1 MISRDDIEAFAET
14 DEQKDYWN
22 IPTGMIY
29 IFDFDGTLT
38 PSRSRMN
45 TEFALFFEDFVST
58 FECYMITGSD
68 REKTLEQI
76 PKPIYDMCIKVYQCS
91 GNHVFQR
98 DKELYKSDWTL
109 PDKHRWWLLAELSD
123 SGFYRKTGQHFDQR
137 IGLVNFSIP
146 GRNCNIE
153 ERAMYKQWDEHK
165 KEREG
170 IADRFNERWYRQ
182 EWWDISADLV
192 IATVAGET
200 GIDITPHMMG
210 KEQIVK
216 NFDATKVVFFGDK
229 TMPGGN
235 DYALAAKLERE
246 GGKVIA
252 VNSWEDTFK
261 CLQKIQNVV

>member
-29 IFDFDGTLT
+29 IFDVDGTLT
-38 PSRSRMN
+38 PSRGRMN

-98 DKELYKSDWTL
+98 DKELYKSDWKL
-109 PDKHRWWLLAELSD
+109 PEPHYKWLLGELAD
-123 SGFYRKTGQHFDQR
+123 SGFYSKTGDHFDQR
-137 IGLVNFSIP
+137 CGLLNFSVL
-146 GRNCNIE
+146 GRKGNIE
-153 ERAMYKQWDEHK
+153 GRAMYKQWDEHK

-170 IADRFNERWYRQ
+170 IAKRFNERWYKQ

-192 IATVAGET
+192 TATVAGET
-200 GIDITPHMMG
+200 GIDITPHGYG

-216 NFDATKVVFFGDK
+216 NFDATKVIFFGDK
-229 TMPGGN
+229 TEEGGN
-235 DYALAAKLERE
+235 DFDIARKFRDK
-246 GGKVIA
+246 GGKIVQ
-252 VNSWEDTFK
+252 VNSWEDTYK
-261 CLQKIQNVV
+261 CLQDIQNVV

>member
-1 MISRDDIEAFAET
+1 
-14 DEQKDYWN
+14 
-22 IPTGMIY
+22 MIY
-29 IFDFDGTLT
+29 IFDVDGTLT
-38 PSRSRMN
+38 PSRGRMDE
-45 TEFALFFEDFVST
+45 EFAEFFLKFVT
-58 FECYMITGSD
+58 EYECYMITGSD
-68 REKTLEQI
+68 RKKTLEQI

-98 DKELYKSDWTL
+98 DKELHKNNWVL
-109 PDKHRWWLLAELSD
+109 PDPHHKWLLDELHNSA
-123 SGFYRKTGQHFDQR
+123 FYSKTGDHFDQR
-137 IGLVNFSIP
+137 IGLLNFSVL
-146 GRNCNIE
+146 GRKGGIE
-153 ERAMYKQWDEHK
+153 GRAMYKQWDEHK

-170 IADRFNERWYRQ
+170 IAKRFNERWYEQ

-235 DYALAAKLERE
+235 DYSIAAKLERE
-246 GGKVIA
+246 GGKVIQ
-252 VNSWEDTFK
+252 VNSWEDTYK